1 MLLANAPFSSGD
13 MALILSLMS
22 SIDISVSV
30 SEPSKSRSIRL
41 NCPPLLGHLFAQWSV
56 PPHLK
61 HGALALGLGARHNW
75 PLGPALAARLRKL
88 GFPPLFLLNLVL
100 SRSMGTGT
108 LFILLGALVELY
120 DGGLLGRPWLYC
132 TGRLLLTLYPRGR

>member
-1 MLLANAPFSSGD
+1 

-22 SIDISVSV
+22 SIDINVSV

-61 HGALALGLGARHNW
+61 HGALALGLGVRRIW
-75 PLGPALAARLRKL
+75 PPDPALAACPRKPPQKL
-88 GFPPLFLLNLVL
+88 EFPPLFLLNLVL

>member
-13 MALILSLMS
+13 RALILSLIS
-22 SIDISVSV
+22 LIDINVSV
-30 SEPSKSRSIRL
+30 SEASESRSIKL
-41 NCPPLLGHLFAQWSV
+41 NCPALLGHLFAQWSV

-61 HGALALGLGARHNW
+61 QGALALGLGTRRNW
-75 PLGPALAARLRKL
+75 PLGPALAARPQKL

-100 SRSMGTGT
+100 SRSIGTGT

-132 TGRLLLTLYPRGR
+132 GGRLLLALYARGR